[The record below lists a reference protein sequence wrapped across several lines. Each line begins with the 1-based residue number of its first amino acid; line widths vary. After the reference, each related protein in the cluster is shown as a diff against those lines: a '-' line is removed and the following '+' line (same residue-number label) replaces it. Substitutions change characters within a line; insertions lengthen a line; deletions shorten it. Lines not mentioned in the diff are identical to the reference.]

1 MSKIY
6 KLTMKSALKDSFL
19 ILWSLIIPIAG
30 TVGLG
35 YFVKAK
41 SYPKLIGIGM
51 IAASIIFYA
60 FMTTAFVILGHRKRG
75 VYNLLKVTPLSL
87 AKYIISTSSAWMTI
101 SIICGYIVFFVG
113 YFVFDYGYSPLGI
126 IVMLP
131 VMIVACLNFIFFS
144 FFVSSFCNNESHLS
158 MVANL
163 ITMPLIFCSNA
174 FYSIEKAPK
183 VIKILAS
190 INPFQIFVNGLA
202 GALNKDWGKYG
213 LSFGIT
219 TVLLAITLILAI
231 RTFKFSEK

>member
-6 KLTMKSALKDSFL
+6 KLTMKSSLKDPFL
-19 ILWSLIIPIAG
+19 ILWSLIIPIVG

-35 YFVKAK
+35 FLVKTK
-41 SYPKLIGIGM
+41 DYPKIIGIGM

-75 VYNLLKVTPLSL
+75 VYNLLRVTPLSL
-87 AKYIISTSSAWMTI
+87 GKYIFSTASAWMTI

-113 YFVFDYGYSPLGI
+113 YFAFGYGYNPLGI
-126 IVMLP
+126 ILMLP
-131 VMIVACLNFIFFS
+131 MMIVACLTFIFLS

-174 FYSIEKAPK
+174 FYSVDKAPK
-183 VIKILAS
+183 VIKWLFM
-190 INPFQIFVNGLA
+190 INPFQIFLNGLK
-202 GALNKDWGKYG
+202 GALDNNWGKYG
-213 LSFGIT
+213 ISLGIFLGL
-219 TVLLAITLILAI
+219 VAITLILAI
-231 RTFKFSEK
+231 RTFKFSDK